1 MSDTFEDVANAQPG
15 TLLVIRG
22 REGDVAGVIKEID
35 AAKRTVLF
43 TSGMAHKFGK
53 AEPAAPAPVAKE
65 EVTS

>member
-35 AAKRTVLF
+35 AAKRTVFF
-43 TSGMAHKFGK
+43 TNGMAYKFGK
-53 AEPAAPAPVAKE
+53 AESAAPAPVA

>member
-22 REGDVAGVIKEID
+22 RDGDVAGVIKEID

-43 TSGMAHKFGK
+43 TNGMAYKFGK
-53 AEPAAPAPVAKE
+53 AEPVQPTHVA